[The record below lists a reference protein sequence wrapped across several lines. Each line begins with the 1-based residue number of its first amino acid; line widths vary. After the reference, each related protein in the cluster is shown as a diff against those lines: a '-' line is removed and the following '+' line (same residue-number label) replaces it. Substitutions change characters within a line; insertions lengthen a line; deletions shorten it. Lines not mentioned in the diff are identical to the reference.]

1 MKCQNI
7 KMKWIILFWIC
18 FCVTEIEGGPLNQ
31 IDDTGNTFFFTFVCV
46 WKFITSK
53 VHCWSS
59 KCMEYS
65 TLLYFRLQRYK
76 RKIMTWHAC
85 YIAIVITGFF
95 HEKQGINHWWEIYV
109 CKWELKALVV
119 MLLLVQIKHWTVS
132 IRWKTVCWSAGPK
145 VDNFH
150 QLSMLP

>member
-1 MKCQNI
+1 MNC
-7 KMKWIILFWIC
+7 IILFWIYV
-18 FCVTEIEGGPLNQ
+18 FWATEIEGGPLNQ
-31 IDDTGNTFFFTFVCV
+31 IDETGTTFLLLLVSDSLYQRFV
-46 WKFITSK
+46 
-53 VHCWSS
+53 CWSS

-65 TLLYFRLQRYK
+65 TLFYFRLQRYK

-119 MLLLVQIKHWTVS
+119 MLLLLQIKHWTVS